1 MLPAPFQKR
10 AELQEL
16 MLRHTGNNKAGQ
28 SHAQKM
34 SVDSTDSYQ
43 IPRAARYIAMKEVA
57 IVMCISSVKHGSVI
71 SSKSPSEGQ
80 RALSHPNSDYAPQS
94 RRFNC
99 FAFIDS
105 TWLIHTGL
113 QQYIINQSSNYNYY
127 NFHCNK
133 VYNNAMLIDI
143 AFITA

>member
-1 MLPAPFQKR
+1 
-10 AELQEL
+10 
-16 MLRHTGNNKAGQ
+16 MLRHTGNNKAGK

-34 SVDSTDSYQ
+34 SVDSADSYQ
-43 IPRAARYIAMKEVA
+43 IPRAARYIAMKEDA
-57 IVMCISSVKHGSVI
+57 IVMCVSSVKHGSVI

-80 RALSHPNSDYAPQS
+80 RALLRTNSDYAPQS
-94 RRFNC
+94 RRFNG

-105 TWLIHTGL
+105 TWLINTGL
-113 QQYIINQSSNYNYY
+113 QQYIIYRSYNYY

>member
-1 MLPAPFQKR
+1 
-10 AELQEL
+10 

-34 SVDSTDSYQ
+34 SVDLADSYQ

-80 RALSHPNSDYAPQS
+80 RALSHTNSDYAPQS

-105 TWLIHTGL
+105 TWLINTGL
-113 QQYIINQSSNYNYY
+113 QQYIIYRSSNYNYY